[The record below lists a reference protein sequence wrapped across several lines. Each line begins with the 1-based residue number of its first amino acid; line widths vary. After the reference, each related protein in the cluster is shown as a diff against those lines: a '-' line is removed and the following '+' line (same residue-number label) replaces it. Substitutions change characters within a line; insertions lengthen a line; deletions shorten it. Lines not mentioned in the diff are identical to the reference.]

1 MKASIIIPVFNGERY
16 LRACLESVLA
26 QDHQDCE
33 VVVVDDGSTDRSLE
47 IASSF
52 ESDRVRVCQQ
62 PNSGP
67 SAARN
72 LGLTLCSAD
81 SSCVFFVDCDDCIA
95 CDYVST
101 LLANFSKDIA
111 TLPVCEMAVLG
122 EDAPVPSY
130 ILAEP
135 KPIVSYLNYWHNA
148 EFLERFAKGLMNSSC
163 NKCYSLAIIREKGLR
178 FSEGYPED
186 TAFNLEYLNHIDKIA
201 YIPRKLYFYIK
212 RGGSVTGRPYPELY
226 DGYISIQHQLYA
238 RIPVKLHSYVHEFV
252 YPQYLGNTRRFMRA
266 GDFKTPPQTKRS

>member
-81 SSCVFFVDCDDCIA
+81 
-95 CDYVST
+95 
-101 LLANFSKDIA
+101 
-111 TLPVCEMAVLG
+111 
-122 EDAPVPSY
+122 
-130 ILAEP
+130 
-135 KPIVSYLNYWHNA
+135 
-148 EFLERFAKGLMNSSC
+148 
-163 NKCYSLAIIREKGLR
+163 
-178 FSEGYPED
+178 
-186 TAFNLEYLNHIDKIA
+186 KI
-201 YIPRKLYFYIK
+201 
-212 RGGSVTGRPYPELY
+212 GRA
-226 DGYISIQHQLYA
+226 H
-238 RIPVKLHSYVHEFV
+238 V
-252 YPQYLGNTRRFMRA
+252 
-266 GDFKTPPQTKRS
+266 